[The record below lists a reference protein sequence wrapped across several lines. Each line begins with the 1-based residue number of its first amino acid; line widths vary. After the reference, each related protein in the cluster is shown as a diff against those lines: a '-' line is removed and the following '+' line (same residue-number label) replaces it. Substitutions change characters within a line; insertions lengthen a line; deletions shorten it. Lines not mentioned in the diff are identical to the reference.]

1 VTDTDRMS
9 SSPGGRDL
17 IGEEDRSWAALHAL
31 IDPLPPEL
39 VTRPGYFEEGW
50 SVKDLVGH
58 LGSWLAAA
66 GAVLERIRFGTY
78 RPEEIDVDAMNARF
92 YQAMADV
99 PYGTVL
105 AQTHASRSRMLT
117 AWGELPEITG
127 EADRWVRKAGPDHY
141 AEHLPRLR
149 AWVQELDPHAAS

>member
-1 VTDTDRMS
+1 MS
-9 SSPGGRDL
+9 SSPGRPDL
-17 IGEEDRSWAALHAL
+17 IAEEDRSWTELHAL

-39 VTRPGYFEEGW
+39 VARPGYFSEGW

-66 GAVLERIRFGTY
+66 GSVLERIRFGTY
-78 RPEEIDVDAMNARF
+78 RPEEIDVDAMNERF
-92 YQAMADV
+92 YRAMADV

-105 AQTHASRSRMLT
+105 AQTHASRSRMLA
-117 AWGELPEITG
+117 AWGELPEIEG

-149 AWVQELDPHAAS
+149 AWVEELDPQRAP